1 MIPRATKA
9 KLAKKLRFFFTCV
22 ALKCKY
28 QHEWNAE
35 FKTRYD
41 SKMLSQSIN
50 IQMFQVRLD
59 GSLHVLVP
67 QINCRDPGS
76 ARVHVS
82 FKYVC
87 DTTQITRMT

>member
-1 MIPRATKA
+1 M
-9 KLAKKLRFFFTCV
+9 

-41 SKMLSQSIN
+41 SKRLSQSIN
-50 IQMFQVRLD
+50 MKMFQVRLD
-59 GSLHVLVP
+59 GSLRVLAP
-67 QINCRDPGS
+67 QINSRDPGS

-87 DTTQITRMT
+87 DTTQIRGMTWNQHST